1 MPDGESFSSL
11 LHTFLCNPQP
21 LHIPLPN
28 HITPLILVCFWFTF
42 HSEKCMQPT
51 GSHYH
56 KSWCHTFNFLMQYSL
71 SFKVKFQLVSRSWN
85 EMIFYCISELILPT
99 LIQRYDKKNHFIFD
113 PVQKWETNWNFTGC
127 QMPHFMIVLILYIN
141 LLNFSWTKL
150 LFFFFFRNMEP

>member
-1 MPDGESFSSL
+1 MQHVLGNVISIYAWWRIIFLIFAHLFCVIPNPYTSL
-11 LHTFLCNPQP
+11 SPTTHT
-21 LHIPLPN
+21 
-28 HITPLILVCFWFTF
+28 TPLILVCSWFTF

-99 LIQRYDKKNHFIFD
+99 LIQRYDKKKNISF
-113 PVQKWETNWNFTGC
+113 
-127 QMPHFMIVLILYIN
+127 LIQFKSERLTEI
-141 LLNFSWTKL
+141 LQAVRCHILWSH
-150 LFFFFFRNMEP
+150 